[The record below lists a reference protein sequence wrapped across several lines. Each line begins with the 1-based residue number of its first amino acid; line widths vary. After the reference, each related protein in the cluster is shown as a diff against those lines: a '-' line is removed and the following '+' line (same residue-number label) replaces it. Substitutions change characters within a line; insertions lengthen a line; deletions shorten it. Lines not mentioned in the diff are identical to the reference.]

1 MAQKFGNG
9 RWVREGF
16 LDNRTPGVV
25 TGRMHLAG
33 VGPVDVC
40 LRGDFKADLAGQMI
54 CLRNPRF
61 EEDELAGHV
70 LGDFESPQL
79 GAVSLISFDP
89 HPLLAPHPYI
99 EWFSE
104 RNNHYRIELQ
114 AGDAW
119 VATTDEAKAFDG
131 ESARIRSEWANRVT
145 QPPRARGESDSEW
158 V

>member
-9 RWVREGF
+9 RWVRDGF
-16 LDNRTPGVV
+16 LDNRTAGLVV
-25 TGRMHLAG
+25 GRLHLAM
-33 VGPVDVC
+33 VGPIEFC
-40 LRGDFKADLAGQMI
+40 LRGDFRPDLAGQMI
-54 CLRNPRF
+54 CLRNSRF
-61 EEDELAGHV
+61 EEDELAGQV

-79 GAVSLISFDP
+79 GTVSLISFDP

-104 RNNHYRIELQ
+104 RQNHYRIELQ

-119 VATTDEAKAFDG
+119 VATPEEVQALDAD
-131 ESARIRSEWANRVT
+131 SAHIRAAWADRMA
-145 QPPRARGESDSEW
+145 PRPMGRNETESDW